1 MKHFGIRDITN
12 TRNGIVGIINYVPVT
27 NVGITKLKNEI
38 FEVVAKL
45 LDTDDFSIDV
55 VTLKD
60 IKKYKTKELSIEVDG
75 MNYFV
80 ELQELF

>member
-1 MKHFGIRDITN
+1 MKHFGIRDVTN
-12 TRNGIVGIINYVPVT
+12 ARNGIVGIINYVPVT
-27 NVGITKLKNEI
+27 KVGIIKLKNEI